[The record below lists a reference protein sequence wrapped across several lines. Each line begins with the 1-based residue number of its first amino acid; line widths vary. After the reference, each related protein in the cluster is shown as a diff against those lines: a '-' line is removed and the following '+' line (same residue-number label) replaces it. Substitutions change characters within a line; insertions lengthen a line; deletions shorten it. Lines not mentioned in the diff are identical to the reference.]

1 MKYLV
6 RKLSHI
12 KTLLNV
18 SEERAFLRALN
29 CGCTGPIGCSSEY
42 TDNKLTLHGI
52 VLSKD
57 GSHCKKST
65 VKKVICFSKKQPKNS
80 KKRNIISPHG
90 ILIDSLCKDE
100 LDKAEKLGVKLAE
113 KLKKGGVME
122 ILDKF

>member
-1 MKYLV
+1 M
-6 RKLSHI
+6 
-12 KTLLNV
+12 
-18 SEERAFLRALN
+18 
-29 CGCTGPIGCSSEY
+29 
-42 TDNKLTLHGI
+42 TLHGI

-57 GSHCKKST
+57 GSHCKKGT

-113 KLKKGGVME
+113 KLKKRGAME
-122 ILDKF
+122 ILD

>member
-42 TDNKLTLHGI
+42 TDNKLMLHGI

-57 GSHCKKST
+57 GSRCKKGT
-65 VKKVICFSKKQPKNS
+65 VKKGICCSQKQPKNS
-80 KKRNIISPHG
+80 KKRYIISPHG

-100 LDKAEKLGVKLAE
+100 LDKAEKLGVKLVD
-113 KLKKGGVME
+113 KLKKVPG
-122 ILDKF
+122 KF